1 MRPSDEPADAWGSAE
16 PAGDAADG
24 DAAEDAA
31 AEAEAEAAEAAARAA
46 YAASS
51 RARAAAAAA
60 SVAAPADPR
69 DPRRPLDARWQ
80 KPGASWAPPRDA
92 KEEAEERESGDMFL
106 TLGSALGGIG
116 MWLKV
121 LPLCWAALVLALV
134 SLGSRRADGSY
145 KLQQFVMALV
155 FGAVGVATIILGEY
169 RPAAAAAIA
178 ARPNPLYGLL
188 KGVGLP
194 VDAALGSVNQMLK
207 AVGLK

>member
-1 MRPSDEPADAWGSAE
+1 MPISSVTSFRARATSTGDPKAGALGGLLDLGAQPGFNHRFEVVGGVLAE
-16 PAGDAADG
+16 
-24 DAAEDAA
+24 
-31 AEAEAEAAEAAARAA
+31 EAAALLQGFF
-46 YAASS
+46 
-51 RARAAAAAA
+51 
-60 SVAAPADPR
+60 
-69 DPRRPLDARWQ
+69 RRR
-80 KPGASWAPPRDA
+80 
-92 KEEAEERESGDMFL
+92 
-106 TLGSALGGIG
+106 
-116 MWLKV
+116 
-121 LPLCWAALVLALV
+121 
-134 SLGSRRADGSY
+134 RRADGSY